1 MSVSGYLDT
10 NPSVLRDIKTTVDYL
25 LSLQD
30 SEGNFPSA
38 LDELDRPVN
47 ELVHWCHGAP
57 GMIYLMAKAY
67 MLWHEPK
74 YLKSCEAMSDLIWTK
89 GLLKKGPGIC
99 HGVAGNGY
107 AFLLMYRMTQ
117 DRKYLECAGEFAKF
131 LENDEFKRGA
141 RVPDY
146 PYSLYEGIAG
156 TACFLV
162 DLIEPDK
169 AAFPFSDIF

>member
-1 MSVSGYLDT
+1 MSVPGYLDT
-10 NPSVLRDIKTTVDYL
+10 NPSASRDIKASVDYL
-25 LSLQD
+25 RTLQD
-30 SEGNFPSA
+30 SEGNFPCA
-38 LDELDRPVN
+38 LDELNRQVN

-67 MLWHEPK
+67 LLWHEPK
-74 YLKSCEAMSDLIWTK
+74 YLKSCKDMSDLIWIK

-107 AFLLMYRMTQ
+107 ASLLMYRMTEEQ
-117 DRKYLECAGEFAKF
+117 MYLARAGVFAKF
-131 LENDEFKRGA
+131 LKADVFKREA

-156 TACFLV
+156 TACFLA
-162 DLIEPDK
+162 DLIEPAK